1 MSECNNNWLLLPMT
15 DFRVVGKG
23 SLCLCVLRFGH
34 LTVAHILLENGA
46 DINGRNRLGASV
58 LTMAARGGHTHV
70 VKLLLEND
78 AYVDDCDYLAVAAE
92 AVSNGNNNNSGCRSA
107 VLVICFQG
115 FFSPSFLNLP
125 VCFGG
130 SVAGF
135 GGAEVCPGG
144 GREFMDV
151 TALMVASQH
160 GHEAVV
166 CLLLEWGSDVNFS
179 QKTTL
184 WGPLMAA
191 TLSGKV

>member
-1 MSECNNNWLLLPMT
+1 
-15 DFRVVGKG
+15 
-23 SLCLCVLRFGH
+23 
-34 LTVAHILLENGA
+34 
-46 DINGRNRLGASV
+46 
-58 LTMAARGGHTHV
+58 MAARGGHTHV

-78 AYVDDCDYLAVAAE
+78 AHVDDCDHLAVAAE
-92 AVSNGNNNNSGCRSA
+92 AVSNGNNNNSGGCRSA
-107 VLVICFQG
+107 ALVVSFRG
-115 FFSPSFLNLP
+115 FVSPSFLNLP
-125 VCFGG
+125 ACLGG
-130 SVAGF
+130 STGGF
-135 GGAEVCPGG
+135 GGADVCPGG

-191 TLSGKV
+191 TLSGKVRLDAWDVK

>member
-1 MSECNNNWLLLPMT
+1 M
-15 DFRVVGKG
+15 
-23 SLCLCVLRFGH
+23 CLCVCASRFGH

-78 AYVDDCDYLAVAAE
+78 AYVDDCDYLAIAAD
-92 AVSNGNNNNSGCRSA
+92 AVSNGNNNNSGCRSDA
-107 VLVICFQG
+107 FLVRVVFCQA
-115 FFSPSFLNLP
+115 SRNPP
-125 VCFGG
+125 VHFVR
-130 SVAGF
+130 SAAGF

-144 GREFMDV
+144 SREFMDV

-191 TLSGKV
+191 TLSGKVRVDAREIK

>member
-1 MSECNNNWLLLPMT
+1 MEGTGWVPVSSPWRRAEDTRTWSSCCWRTTPMWTTVTIWLLLQRPSLT
-15 DFRVVGKG
+15 ATTTTAAAGLLSSVV
-23 SLCLCVLRFGH
+23 LCP
-34 LTVAHILLENGA
+34 
-46 DINGRNRLGASV
+46 
-58 LTMAARGGHTHV
+58 
-70 VKLLLEND
+70 
-78 AYVDDCDYLAVAAE
+78 
-92 AVSNGNNNNSGCRSA
+92 
-107 VLVICFQG
+107 G
-115 FFSPSFLNLP
+115 FLSPSFLNL
-125 VCFGG
+125 CFGG
-130 SVAGF
+130 SAAGF

-191 TLSGKV
+191 TLSGKVRGGREGSGVCRFTCWPYLSVC